1 MIGTDSQ
8 TSGMGRF
15 LGVVTVRK
23 FLSSATCYL
32 AAGGQGR
39 PREEAR

>member
-15 LGVVTVRK
+15 LGVVTVRN
-23 FLSSATCYL
+23 FLSSAPCYPAL
-32 AAGGQGR
+32 GGQHDVR
-39 PREEAR
+39 VKR